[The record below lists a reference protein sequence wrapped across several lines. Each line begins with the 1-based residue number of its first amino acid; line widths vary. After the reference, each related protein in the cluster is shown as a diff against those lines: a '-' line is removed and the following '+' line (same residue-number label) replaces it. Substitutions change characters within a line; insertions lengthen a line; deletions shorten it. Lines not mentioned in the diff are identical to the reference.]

1 MAVTA
6 TPPRQRRGHLLKILG
21 VTFGIAIAV
30 GNVIGSGIMRAP
42 SSIAATVP
50 DTAWIMGLWVLGGLH
65 AALGAN
71 ILAELGT
78 AVPQS
83 GGPYL
88 YAHRAFGDVA
98 GLIVGW
104 AIFVAKLAGI
114 AAASI
119 AFSEF
124 LPLLW
129 PAASGF
135 KLVTA
140 IGMQLVLYGT
150 NIAGLREGRVVQE
163 STSLIKALLLLAFAG
178 AAIAVAGPNG
188 AAGGSAAGPTPAFG
202 WMAVIGAY
210 ALIKGAYSG
219 WDAPVYFTE
228 ENEQPASSVPNALF
242 IGLMMTS
249 FLYVAVNAA
258 LLYALGPAATGAT
271 ALPFSA
277 VLDRIGGPLPGI
289 LFAVGAMIT
298 VFGVANANIMSSPR
312 LLFAMARDGLLPP
325 VFGSVNRGGTPD
337 MAMLTVAAGTIAL
350 AATGS
355 FVLVFG
361 LIALLA
367 TVASVLVDAAIFVLR
382 RREPD
387 LPRPYRAF
395 GYPFLPALV
404 LIIDISL
411 LLLFSSADYVG
422 LAFAAG
428 LSALCV
434 PLAILARRANAK
446 GGR

>member
-1 MAVTA
+1 MAVAA
-6 TPPRQRRGHLLKILG
+6 TPPRQGRGHLLKILG

-50 DTAWIMGLWVLGGLH
+50 DTTWIIGLWVLGGLH

-71 ILAELGT
+71 VLAELGT

-104 AIFVAKLAGI
+104 SIFIAQLAGI

-129 PAASGF
+129 PAAAGF

-188 AAGGSAAGPTPAFG
+188 AAGSAVGPAPAFG

-242 IGLMMTS
+242 IGLMITAS
-249 FLYVAVNAA
+249 LYILVNST
-258 LLYALGPAATGAT
+258 LLYALGPVATGAT

-289 LFAVGAMIT
+289 LFAAGAMIT

-325 VFGSVNRGGTPD
+325 FFGSVNRGGTPD

-361 LIALLA
+361 LIAMLG
-367 TVASVLVDAAIFVLR
+367 TVASILVGAAIFVLR

-387 LPRPYRAF
+387 LPRPFRAF
-395 GYPFLPALV
+395 GYPVLPALA
-404 LIIDISL
+404 LIIDIAL
-411 LLLFSSADYVG
+411 LVLFSSADYVG

-434 PLAILARRANAK
+434 PLAIIARRANAK
-446 GGR
+446 GRQ